1 MLDAMRITSPLP
13 HKKARIEIIPLIDIM
28 FFLLASFM
36 MASLAMIR
44 LQSMEMN
51 LPTSTISTSKKK
63 PDVVDVNVKQNGDI
77 YIDKVSFNIVD
88 FSLLLSNRFRANT
101 NVQVYI
107 KGDDLATHGRVIEV
121 LDLVRQQKIK
131 NVSFALNSAPAK
143 KR

>member
-1 MLDAMRITSPLP
+1 MRISSPLP

-63 PDVVDVNVKQNGDI
+63 PDVIDIVVARNGDT
-77 YIDKVSFNIVD
+77 YVDKNLINYVD
-88 FSLLLSNRFRANT
+88 LDRLLSNRFRANT

-107 KGDDLATHGRVIEV
+107 KGDDQATHGMVINV
-121 LDLVRQQKIK
+121 LDHVRLQKIK
-131 NVSFALNSAPAK
+131 NVSFALNPAPAK
-143 KR
+143 KK